1 MEVTAEVLY
10 DGKTFEEKIK
20 SLSPMY
26 AVVRVNSKG
35 TLSGL
40 VEHSF
45 SMDQSSD
52 RVNIFWSGKG
62 SSILGSHDLDGKK
75 WASENCKKSRGWFIV
90 ELGSDDCP
98 IEVDYVNWLTG
109 PSKFTRRNARFKT
122 REGFDFSDQVKEA
135 TIRENYE
142 EKHADLM
149 KFVTVQDQAESTY
162 KTKMREAQKVLD
174 AETAH
179 LQEDFKKIRNK
190 YQSKA
195 KSIAIEK
202 GRCPKMP
209 DGRYMNTGNSRIT
222 QYGLELKWFCGGPV
236 IYTVPWSELF

>member
-1 MEVTAEVLY
+1 MEATAKVLY
-10 DGKTFEEKIK
+10 DGKTLEEKIK

-26 AVVRVNSKG
+26 AVVRVNSDG

-45 SMDQSSD
+45 SMEKSNS
-52 RVNIFWSGKG
+52 RVNIFWTALHRD
-62 SSILGSHDLDGKK
+62 IDGKR
-75 WASENCKKSRGWFIV
+75 WAEHNCNKKNGWFLI
-90 ELGSDDCP
+90 ELTAQDCP
-98 IEVDYVNWLTG
+98 IAIDWSAWLDSTT
-109 PSKFTRRNARFKT
+109 KFTSRNALFKT
-122 REGFDFSDQVKEA
+122 KEGVHFSEHVKEA
-135 TIRENYE
+135 AIRENYE

-149 KFVTVQDQAESTY
+149 KLVTVQERAESAY
-162 KTKMREAQKVLD
+162 KLKMREAQQVLE

-202 GRCPKMP
+202 GRCPKLP
-209 DGRYMNTGNSRIT
+209 DGRYMNTGNCRIT
-222 QYGLELKWFCGGPV
+222 EHGIQLKWFSAGTIV
-236 IYTVPWSELF
+236 YTVPWKDLF